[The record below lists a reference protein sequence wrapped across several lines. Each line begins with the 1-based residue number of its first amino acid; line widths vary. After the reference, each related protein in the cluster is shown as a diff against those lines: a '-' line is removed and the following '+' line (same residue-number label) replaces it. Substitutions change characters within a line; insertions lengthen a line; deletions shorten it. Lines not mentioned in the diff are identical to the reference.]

1 MNGGGFIL
9 AINLAVAGLLSASF
23 ALVAVYDRKE
33 MAARWIACCY
43 AVGALYYLVE
53 FSIATFGSPRLAIV
67 ASFAT
72 FLVAMA
78 LFNVGMARKYHVPV
92 PWRLLG
98 VVFVVSVVACYSI
111 QDMPRQSFTRMLYY
125 QTPYFVMQAIGAWIV
140 WKARARGRLDTLL
153 MWLLAASSLQFLSK
167 PFLSYFLGGTGLT
180 AQQYIRTDY
189 ALFSQSMG
197 TVFAMAIA
205 LLLLVILARDILTG
219 VTALSETDSLS
230 SLFNRGGFEHHAEI
244 ALRMAERRG
253 TPLALVLCDLDHF
266 KAINDNF
273 GHASGDSVIKRF
285 ASFLH
290 TAAEHHLA
298 GRIGGEEFA
307 VILPGTNLTAAR
319 LFAEGARSAFSG
331 LPISGL
337 PDSQR
342 VTASFGVA
350 EYAAGETLSELLIR
364 ADKALY
370 EAKKDGRDCVRLAF
384 TPPMPGR
391 PGISTL
397 PH

>member
-1 MNGGGFIL
+1 MYGGGFIL

-43 AVGALYYLVE
+43 ALGALYYFIE
-53 FSIATFGSPRLAIV
+53 FAIATFGSPRV
-67 ASFAT
+67 AVVVSFAT
-72 FLVAMA
+72 LLAAMA
-78 LFNVGMARKYHVPV
+78 LFNIGMARKYNVPV

-98 VVFVVSVVACYSI
+98 LVFVVSVGACYSI
-111 QDMPRQSFTRMLYY
+111 QDMPRESFTRMLYY
-125 QTPYFVMQAIGAWIV
+125 QTPYFLMQAVGAWIV
-140 WKARARGRLDTLL
+140 GKARIRGRLDTLL

-167 PFLSYFLGGTGLT
+167 PFLSHFLGGTGPT

-205 LLLLVILARDILTG
+205 LLFLVILARDILTG
-219 VTALSETDSLS
+219 VTAMSETDSLS
-230 SLFNRGGFEHHAEI
+230 GLLNRGGFERHAEA
-244 ALRMAERRG
+244 ALRAAERRG

-285 ASFLH
+285 ASFLR
-290 TAAEHHLA
+290 AATDPHLA

-307 VILPGTNLTAAR
+307 IILPGTNLTAAR

-350 EYAAGETLSELLIR
+350 EYSPGETLSELLIR

-384 TPPMPGR
+384 TPAPTAR
-391 PGISTL
+391 HGISTL

>member
-9 AINLAVAGLLSASF
+9 AINLAVAGLLSAAF

-33 MAARWIACCY
+33 VAARWIACCY
-43 AVGALYYLVE
+43 AVGALYYFVE
-53 FSIATFGSPRLAIV
+53 FSIAAFGSPRPAIV

-72 FLVAMA
+72 FLAAMA
-78 LFNVGMARKYHVPV
+78 LFNVGMARKYHVAV
-92 PWRLLG
+92 PWRLMG
-98 VVFVVSVVACYSI
+98 AVFAVSVVACYSI

-140 WKARARGRLDTLL
+140 WSAKERSRLDTLM

-189 ALFSQSMG
+189 AMFSQSIG
-197 TVFAMAIA
+197 TVSALAVA
-205 LLLLVILARDILTG
+205 LLFLVILARDILAG
-219 VTALSETDSLS
+219 VTTLSETDSLS
-230 SLFNRGGFEHHAEI
+230 GLFNRGGFEHRAEA
-244 ALRMAERRG
+244 ALRAAERRG
-253 TPLALVLCDLDHF
+253 TTLSLVLCDLDHF
-266 KAINDNF
+266 KVINDNF
-273 GHASGDSVIKRF
+273 GHASGDSVIRRF
-285 ASFLH
+285 AGFLRD
-290 TAAEHHLA
+290 AAEPHLA

-307 VILPGTNLTAAR
+307 IILLGTNLVSAR

-331 LPISGL
+331 LPIDGL
-337 PDSQR
+337 PDSWR

-350 EYAAGETLSELLIR
+350 EYSPGETLSELLVR

-370 EAKKDGRDCVRLAF
+370 EAKNDGRNCVRIAL
-384 TPPMPGR
+384 TPVPTARQGT
-391 PGISTL
+391 STS

>member
-23 ALVAVYDRKE
+23 ALAAIYDRKQ

-43 AVGALYYLVE
+43 AIGALYYFIE
-53 FSIATFGSPRLAIV
+53 FAIATFGAPLAAVV

-72 FLVAMA
+72 FLAAMA
-78 LFNVGMARKYHVPV
+78 LFNVGVARKYDVPV
-92 PWRLLG
+92 PWRLL
-98 VVFVVSVVACYSI
+98 VAVFAVSVVACYAI

-125 QTPYFVMQAIGAWIV
+125 QIPYFVMQAMGAWIV
-140 WKARARGRLDTLL
+140 WKARRRDRLDTLL

-167 PFLSYFLGGTGLT
+167 PFLSHLLGGTGLT
-180 AQQYIRTDY
+180 AQQYVRTDY
-189 ALFSQSMG
+189 AMFSQSIG

-205 LLLLVILARDILTG
+205 LLFLVILARDILTS

-230 SLFNRGGFEHHAEI
+230 GLFNRGGFERHAEA
-244 ALRMAERRG
+244 ALRTAERRG

-266 KAINDNF
+266 KAINDTF
-273 GHASGDSVIKRF
+273 GHASGDCVIRRF
-285 ASFLH
+285 AGFLRE
-290 TAAEHHLA
+290 AAERHLA

-307 VILPGTNLTAAR
+307 IILPGTNLMAAR

-337 PDSQR
+337 PDSRR

-350 EYAAGETLSELLIR
+350 EYSPGETLSELLGR

-384 TPPMPGR
+384 TPAPAKYS
-391 PGISTL
+391 ISIP